1 MLFGTAGIPI
11 STKKR
16 NSVSGIERVREL
28 GLDSMELEFVR
39 GVNMGKEKAK
49 EVAKAARENNV
60 VLSVHA
66 PYYINLASEEKK
78 KIEASKQRI
87 LRSCERGHHLGAKYI
102 VFHAAFYGKRTP
114 EKTYEMVKKSIIEM
128 QKKIKEKQ
136 WKVVLAPET
145 TGRGRQFGSLDELLK
160 LKKEAKCGIT
170 VDFAHLK
177 ARNNGD
183 IDYKE
188 VFGKLKNVGHIHAH
202 FSGIQWSEKGE
213 QRHLMTTKEDFM
225 PLLKQIKKSRAD
237 ITIINESPDP
247 VGDSLKAKKLFKSL
261 R

>member
-1 MLFGTAGIPI
+1 MIRFGPAG
-11 STKKR
+11 TGG
-16 NSVSGIERVREL
+16 NS
-28 GLDSMELEFVR
+28 LE
-39 GVNMGKEKAK
+39 GVK
-49 EVAKAARENNV
+49 EVARIGLAAVEIEFTYGVRMSNETANKIGAEAKKLGLA
-60 VLSVHA
+60 LSVHA

-114 EKTYEMVKKSIIEM
+114 EKTYEMVKKAIIEM
-128 QKKIKEKQ
+128 QKKIREKK

-170 VDFAHLK
+170 VDFAHLR
-177 ARNNGD
+177 ARNNGN

-188 VFGKLKNVGHIHAH
+188 VFAKLKNVGHIHAH

-247 VGDSLKAKKLFKSL
+247 VGDSLKAKKLFKAL